1 MKVYL
6 LHPPFLS
13 ASGATIEHF
22 FRCTRWQGGVSRG
35 GTYWYPI
42 WLAYATGVLA
52 QSGHEARLVDA
63 PARRWGISEVLQDA
77 QDFGPS
83 LVVVDTN
90 FASLTND
97 IRLAHQLKEATG
109 AVAVMVGPPASQ
121 FPDTILNNGVDIVAR
136 FEYDLTI
143 REIAQALETGVDL
156 ATVEGI
162 SFKRDTS
169 IITTPT
175 RDFITSEK
183 LDEAP
188 FVSKVYKEH
197 LVPQDYFLNHTLH
210 PMVQI
215 FTGRGCPNL
224 CTFCSWPRTLMGR
237 RHRTRSVG
245 NIVDEFEYV
254 VREMPEVREIFI
266 EDDTFTINKKRIA
279 DVCDEIERRKLRI
292 TWSCNARVNLDYD
305 TMKKMR
311 DAGCRL
317 LVVGYESGS
326 DRILAAIK
334 KGITTQD
341 SERFTRDAKRAG
353 LMILAD
359 FIFGLPGETRATAEQ
374 TLAFAKKIRPNIV
387 QFAVA
392 TPMPGTEFYEWVK
405 ENGYL
410 LVDNLEDS
418 IDSRGLQ
425 QCIIDYPDFSKS
437 DIEYYVDKALKEYY
451 LNISYVPV
459 LLNNILRKNGLHELK
474 GTIKSADVLLKYFF
488 RHS

>member
-1 MKVYL
+1 
-6 LHPPFLS
+6 
-13 ASGATIEHF
+13 
-22 FRCTRWQGGVSRG
+22 
-35 GTYWYPI
+35 
-42 WLAYATGVLA
+42 
-52 QSGHEARLVDA
+52 
-63 PARRWGISEVLQDA
+63 
-77 QDFGPS
+77 
-83 LVVVDTN
+83 
-90 FASLTND
+90 
-97 IRLAHQLKEATG
+97 
-109 AVAVMVGPPASQ
+109 
-121 FPDTILNNGVDIVAR
+121 
-136 FEYDLTI
+136 
-143 REIAQALETGVDL
+143 
-156 ATVEGI
+156 
-162 SFKRDTS
+162 
-169 IITTPT
+169 
-175 RDFITSEK
+175 
-183 LDEAP
+183 
-188 FVSKVYKEH
+188 
-197 LVPQDYFLNHTLH
+197 
-210 PMVQI
+210 
-215 FTGRGCPNL
+215 
-224 CTFCSWPRTLMGR
+224 MGR
-237 RHRTRSVG
+237 KYRARSVG
-245 NIVDEFEYV
+245 NVVDEFEYV
-254 VREMPEVREIFI
+254 AREMPEVREIFI

-279 DVCDEIERRKLRI
+279 DVCDEIRRRKLRI
-292 TWSCNARVNLDYD
+292 TWSCNARATLDYD

-326 DRILAAIK
+326 EQILAAIK

-437 DIEYYVDKALKEYY
+437 DIEHYVDRALKEYY

-474 GTIKSADVLLKYFF
+474 GIVKSADILLKYFF
-488 RHS
+488 RSS

>member
-1 MKVYL
+1 
-6 LHPPFLS
+6 
-13 ASGATIEHF
+13 
-22 FRCTRWQGGVSRG
+22 
-35 GTYWYPI
+35 
-42 WLAYATGVLA
+42 
-52 QSGHEARLVDA
+52 
-63 PARRWGISEVLQDA
+63 
-77 QDFGPS
+77 
-83 LVVVDTN
+83 
-90 FASLTND
+90 
-97 IRLAHQLKEATG
+97 
-109 AVAVMVGPPASQ
+109 
-121 FPDTILNNGVDIVAR
+121 
-136 FEYDLTI
+136 
-143 REIAQALETGVDL
+143 
-156 ATVEGI
+156 
-162 SFKRDTS
+162 
-169 IITTPT
+169 
-175 RDFITSEK
+175 
-183 LDEAP
+183 
-188 FVSKVYKEH
+188 
-197 LVPQDYFLNHTLH
+197 
-210 PMVQI
+210 MVQI

-292 TWSCNARVNLDYD
+292 TWSCNARVDLDYD

-326 DRILAAIK
+326 DQILAAIK